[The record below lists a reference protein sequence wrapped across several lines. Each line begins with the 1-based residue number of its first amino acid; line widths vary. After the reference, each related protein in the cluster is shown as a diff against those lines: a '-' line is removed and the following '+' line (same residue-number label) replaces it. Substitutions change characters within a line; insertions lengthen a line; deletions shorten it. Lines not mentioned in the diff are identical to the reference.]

1 MLIFWY
7 GLLQSC
13 REKSL
18 SFTCNI
24 YLMGLHWFK
33 EISHS
38 KHGWKQGEN
47 SPWALLCIVLPNNFP
62 EKVTLELIQIVMIT
76 LINSKTLLNR
86 FLFPV
91 WRNPSIHMRW
101 DKQFIDCT
109 IQINTALF
117 FAYALT
123 QELHLNENL
132 IPSNEERCASL
143 QNENESSGH
152 GKTLAKMHCFLWDCF
167 IHSHGYWWNRTVHS
181 CAAPKWVRL
190 I

>member
-1 MLIFWY
+1 MLAAHVGTQNQHCCFFFSNVVLVAEHGKSMY
-7 GLLQSC
+7 VDLQ
-13 REKSL
+13 
-18 SFTCNI
+18 
-24 YLMGLHWFK
+24 
-33 EISHS
+33 
-38 KHGWKQGEN
+38 
-47 SPWALLCIVLPNNFP
+47 LCIVLPNNFP